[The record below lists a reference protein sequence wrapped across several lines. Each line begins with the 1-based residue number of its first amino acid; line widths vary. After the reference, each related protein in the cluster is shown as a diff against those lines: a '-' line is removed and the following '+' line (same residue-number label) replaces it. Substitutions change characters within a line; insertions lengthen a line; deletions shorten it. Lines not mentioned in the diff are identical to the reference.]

1 MQKTMITRLL
11 PAALLALASGSAS
24 AAGFQ
29 LLEQNASGIG
39 NAYAGSAA
47 VAGRR
52 VRHKDGTRLPKARA
66 TAPRSS
72 AAATRFASGQRSA
85 CSSSATPCRGESI
98 RIPCCRRRAC

>member
-1 MQKTMITRLL
+1 MQKTMIARLL

-47 VAGRR
+47 VANASTIYFNPAGM
-52 VRHKDGTRLPKARA
+52 AR
-66 TAPRSS
+66 
-72 AAATRFASGQRSA
+72 
-85 CSSSATPCRGESI
+85 I
-98 RIPCCRRRAC
+98 